1 MNDFD
6 NLAIETLRVTSAT
19 MITKAKS
26 GHTGICLDIAP
37 TLHVLFT
44 RFLNLYSASSKWIN
58 RDRFILSAGHGSA
71 LLYTLLHLSGFNISV
86 DDLIEA
92 GYLIGN
98 DDGLLTDPTDSSK
111 NLNDTK
117 VKLEYNAEENNVT
130 ATVVD

>member
-1 MNDFD
+1 MNKLGYSKIEILVVIVLLGIVAFITINKTSYAFEVDEGKAVEEVKYLIEIQAED
-6 NLAIETLRVTSAT
+6 YALANTSLFEETNTT
-19 MITKAKS
+19 
-26 GHTGICLDIAP
+26 
-37 TLHVLFT
+37 
-44 RFLNLYSASSKWIN
+44 Y
-58 RDRFILSAGHGSA
+58 
-71 LLYTLLHLSGFNISV
+71 ISV

-117 VKLEYNAEENNVT
+117 VKLEYNASKNDVV